1 MSVTKGEIGLG
12 IAGILTGGIASLI
25 GSYWEG
31 EISEKQFSKELAFK
45 NRELAER
52 IKSEAARLGF
62 DEKQLKQQWTTFV
75 TDMTEKRR
83 QFDAQLGLSKGELG
97 EKKREFNLSYGLQ
110 KQDLEHKKFM
120 DLVNPII
127 EQHRKSKNLLTAFS
141 AIAKGGQG
149 AAPVPAAPGA
159 PAPAPAGGGNPL
171 TSGFASSTPTNPLT
185 A

>member
-1 MSVTKGEIGLG
+1 MPVQLLEVGAL
-12 IAGILTGGIASLI
+12 LVGGIASLV

-31 EISEKQFSKELAFK
+31 EISEKQFDRELKFKEGELAQ
-45 NRELAER
+45 R

-75 TDMTEKRR
+75 TDMREKRR
-83 QFDAQLGLSKGELG
+83 QFDAQLGLSKEELG
-97 EKKREFNLSYGLQ
+97 EKKREFQLSYGLQ
-110 KQDLEHKKFM
+110 KEDLEHKKFM
-120 DLVNPII
+120 DLVNPIV

-159 PAPAPAGGGNPL
+159 PTPAPAPAGGGNPL